1 MVLST
6 LLQYKAD
13 RIVSKKHDSICLKFI
28 ESCMNEDKTQ
38 IVKNAIRANG
48 FYLDYIIAN
57 ELSSAPGAV
66 SSLVKVTFYKVE
78 FLLKN

>member
-13 RIVSKKHDSICLKFI
+13 RIISKKYDSVCLKFI

-48 FYLDYIIAN
+48 FYLDHAIAN
-57 ELSSAPGAV
+57 DLPFVSGSV
-66 SSLVKVTFYKVE
+66 SSLAKVRFYKM
-78 FLLKN
+78 NHNS